1 MMVVVGVGPSHN
13 IFFAGFFCLLF
24 FPQKTQKKSCI
35 FRVLKYFATLNPT
48 EKKKERGV
56 FGTH

>member
-13 IFFAGFFCLLF
+13 IFFAGFLSPF

-35 FRVLKYFATLNPT
+35 FRVLKYLATLNPT

>member
-13 IFFAGFFCLLF
+13 IFFAGFFVSF
-24 FPQKTQKKSCI
+24 FSPKKPKKSCI

>member
-1 MMVVVGVGPSHN
+1 MVVVVGVGPSHN
-13 IFFAGFFCLLF
+13 IFFAGFFLSPF
-24 FPQKTQKKSCI
+24 FPQNRGASCI

-48 EKKKERGV
+48 EKKERGV

>member
-13 IFFAGFFCLLF
+13 IFFAGFFLSPF
-24 FPQKTQKKSCI
+24 FPPTPPKKCI

-56 FGTH
+56 FGPH